1 MDRKE
6 MKYDI
11 IHVIPKKF
19 PYGAYAM
26 LDELH
31 FALDMHYS
39 DKVNQSVYHLLQDKG
54 NPEHF
59 ALNSTFVRT
68 DRLLDTVKRKYSN
81 PVIIFHKLAATN
93 CLDISKAVYNKI
105 PFIIIN
111 HTQTSSFSGI
121 APCNRL
127 VCVSKHMIKSA
138 RSRIPS
144 YKRAFVR
151 NGVNACRY
159 DNIKAVKPDEVN
171 GFFVTGRLNN
181 LNNCKHPADW
191 IPFVRSIDLSI
202 PLWHD
207 YVGSGRHSKEAA
219 NQAGK
224 KGRGPSRRNHVNL
237 TGRID
242 IFDEKVAYIKRW
254 DTFFYEIR
262 GKEGTSMSL
271 LESMACG
278 VPALINNKPG
288 NMEIIENGVNGF
300 VYETRADAIK
310 WLKDMS
316 SNPNKLSDIKASTKE
331 LFLEKYDAE
340 HMARDYVQVITEMLD
355 EF

>member
-11 IHVIPKKF
+11 IHLLPKKF
-19 PYGAYAM
+19 PFGAYAM

-31 FALDMHYS
+31 FALDMYYS
-39 DKVNQSVYHLLQDKG
+39 DKVNQSIYHMVQDRG
-54 NPEHF
+54 SPEHF
-59 ALNSTFVRT
+59 VLDSTYVRA
-68 DRLLDTVKRKYSN
+68 DRLLNTIKKKYSN
-81 PVIIFHKLAATN
+81 PVIIYHKLAATN
-93 CLDISKAVYNKI
+93 CSEVSKAVYGKI
-105 PFIIIN
+105 PLIILN

-121 APCNRL
+121 ASCDRL
-127 VCVSKHMIKSA
+127 ACVSKHMARTA

-144 YKRAFVR
+144 YKRAFIR

-159 DNIKAVKPDEVN
+159 ENIDPIKPNEVN
-171 GFFVTGRLNN
+171 GYLVTGRLNN

-191 IPFVRSIDLSI
+191 IPFIKSIDLSK

-207 YVGSGRHSKEAA
+207 YVGSGRHYKEAL
-219 NQAGK
+219 NQSIK
-224 KGRGPSRRNHVNL
+224 KIKRPGTKNHINL
-237 TGRID
+237 PGRID
-242 IFDEKVAYIKRW
+242 VFKDKVSYIKRW
-254 DTFFYEIR
+254 DVFFYEIR

-300 VYETRADAIK
+300 VYESRADAIK
-310 WLKDMS
+310 WLKEMEK
-316 SNPNKLSDIKASTKE
+316 NPDILDNMKASTKE
-331 LFLEKYDAE
+331 LFLEKYDAK
-340 HMARDYVQVITEMLD
+340 HMARDYVQLVTEILD